1 MSIPSL
7 SSMHLFS
14 KAKNKQQ
21 TKNWNDWLTDEIG
34 RMLSLWTIAIES
46 TPDTDLT
53 DWLMKQDVMLT
64 S

>member
-1 MSIPSL
+1 MSIPPL

-21 TKNWNDWLTDEIG
+21 TKNWNDWLTDETG
-34 RMLSLWTIAIES
+34 RTLSVRTIALES
-46 TPDTDLT
+46 TPDMT
-53 DWLMKQDVMLT
+53 DWLLKQDVMLI